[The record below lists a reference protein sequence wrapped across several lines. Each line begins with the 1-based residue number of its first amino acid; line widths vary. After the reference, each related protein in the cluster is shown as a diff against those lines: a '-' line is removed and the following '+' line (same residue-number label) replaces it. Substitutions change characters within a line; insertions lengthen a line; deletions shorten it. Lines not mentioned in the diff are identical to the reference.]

1 MTKSIDCRCG
11 GRYMLYHRKRHLQT
25 KKHKKHVAET
35 PTKVE
40 PKVETIKWTD
50 EGWVINMSVQISK
63 QS

>member
-1 MTKSIDCRCG
+1 
-11 GRYMLYHRKRHLQT
+11 MLYHRKRHLQT